1 MNPEEIYGWLSILP
15 PLVAIGLAIATR
27 QVVLSLLAGVWIGCV
42 IAAQWNPFTGTA
54 GAITLL
60 INVFGEAW
68 QTRVILFTLLM
79 GSLLILMQRSGGIAG
94 FINWVSRWKWSQT
107 RRGAMMMACLT
118 GLGVFIE
125 STITCL
131 VVGTVSR
138 PLFDRLKISREK
150 LAYICDSTSAPVC
163 ILLPINGWGATVL
176 GLLGAQA
183 AAGNLG
189 DSGALSVF
197 LLAVPL
203 NFYAILAV
211 TLVFIVCLTGWDF
224 GPMKKAEHRART
236 EGKLLRDGAMPV
248 VDTEVIAIEPKEGIP
263 PRLRNMMLPLGAM
276 LFMVPAGIVITG
288 INGVRDAEI
297 ASPGLMDYLNQAS
310 GSLAVL
316 WGVLFGVAVACVIL
330 MLQRAFPV
338 KELVDLSFKGAGGMM
353 PLATIMM
360 LAFAIGMTCNM
371 LGTGVWVAKV
381 TEPYLS
387 ASLIAP
393 VVFIVSGFIAFA
405 TGTSWGTFSIMM
417 PLAVPLAA
425 SFNGQDPGAVSI
437 PLVVSAVLGGG
448 VFGDHCSPI
457 SDTTVVS
464 SMAACSDHV
473 DHVRTQMPYAL
484 LVAAVTV
491 VLYLGAGL
499 VL

>member
-1 MNPEEIYGWLSILP
+1 MTEYPFGWLSILP
-15 PLVAIGLAIATR
+15 PLLAIGLAIATR
-27 QVVLSLLAGVWIGCV
+27 QVVLSLLAGVWIGWV
-42 IAAQWNPFTGTA
+42 IVAGWNPLAGTA
-54 GAITLL
+54 DTITAL
-60 INVFGEAW
+60 IAVFGEAW

-79 GSLLILMQRSGGIAG
+79 GSLLILMQRSGGIQG
-94 FINWVSRWKWSQT
+94 FIAWVGRWQFAHT
-107 RRGAMMMACLT
+107 RRGAKLMACIV

-131 VVGTVSR
+131 VVGTISR

-183 AAGNLG
+183 ALGNLG
-189 DSGALSVF
+189 DRGALSIF
-197 LLAVPL
+197 LAAVPL

-211 TLVFIVCLTGWDF
+211 LLVFFVCSTGWDI
-224 GPMKKAEHRART
+224 GPMRKAEIRADR

-248 VDTEVIAIEPKEGIP
+248 VDDEVINIAPKPGVP
-263 PRLRNMMLPLGAM
+263 PRVRNMFVPLGAM
-276 LFMVPAGIVITG
+276 VLMVPLGIAITG
-288 INGVRDAEI
+288 ISGVRQAGI
-297 ASPGLMDYLNQAS
+297 PNPGLMDYLNQAS

-316 WGVLFGVAVACVIL
+316 WGVLLGVCVAAIL
-330 MLQRAFPV
+330 LWIQRLFSV
-338 KELVDLSFKGAGGMM
+338 KEIVDLFFKGAGGLV

-360 LAFAIGMTCNM
+360 LAFAIGMTCAR
-371 LGTGVWVAKV
+371 LDTGPWVASVAK
-381 TEPYLS
+381 PFLS
-387 ASLIAP
+387 PSAIAP
-393 VVFIVSGFIAFA
+393 IVFVVSCLIAFA
-405 TGTSWGTFSIMM
+405 TGTSWGTFAIMM

-425 SFNGQDPGAVSI
+425 SFNTSGASVSI

-464 SMAACSDHV
+464 SMAACSDHI

-484 LVAAVTV
+484 LAGTGAL
-491 VLYLGAGL
+491 VLYIIFG
-499 VL
+499 